1 VLMLYIWERCC
12 NEQVCTIGAD
22 GVGDKP
28 LNDVSDDDSV
38 ESSERT
44 RLVLPRRCISESPS
58 VYRGDSVMNQY
69 AAFSSNSM
77 SAVDQPFVSDP
88 V

>member
-1 VLMLYIWERCC
+1 MLVLYVWERCSSD
-12 NEQVCTIGAD
+12 QVGTPSAD
-22 GVGDKP
+22 GVDVKP

-44 RLVLPRRCISESPS
+44 PLVMPRRCISETVS
-58 VYRGDSVMNQY
+58 VYRDGSAMNQY

-77 SAVDQPFVSDP
+77 SAVDQEFL
-88 V
+88 